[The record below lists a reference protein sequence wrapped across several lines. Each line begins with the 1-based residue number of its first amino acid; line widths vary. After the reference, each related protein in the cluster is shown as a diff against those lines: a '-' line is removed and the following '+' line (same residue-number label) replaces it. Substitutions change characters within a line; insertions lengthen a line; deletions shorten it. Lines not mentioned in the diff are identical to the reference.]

1 MELFRADGHLTDE
14 ALTALIREEPLGE
27 LERLEMAE
35 HLAFCDWCLQRYTG
49 ALEGAAL
56 RAPQRSCR
64 ETLWRRIRTRTW
76 QLITSRYATAA
87 AAVAL
92 ALTLVWSGER
102 IPIHQQP
109 PAEPSAAAALLREWP
124 ERWGRSL
131 DHMMRRAADLLDP
144 TQLFDSI
151 QGGN

>member
-64 ETLWRRIRTRTW
+64 ETSCSPRAWRRRRRKRR
-76 QLITSRYATAA
+76 SSGAA
-87 AAVAL
+87 RRR
-92 ALTLVWSGER
+92 SQR
-102 IPIHQQP
+102 
-109 PAEPSAAAALLREWP
+109 PSA
-124 ERWGRSL
+124 S
-131 DHMMRRAADLLDP
+131 
-144 TQLFDSI
+144 
-151 QGGN
+151 

>member
-56 RAPQRSCR
+56 RTPQRSCR

-102 IPIHQQP
+102 IHP
-109 PAEPSAAAALLREWP
+109 PAAA
-124 ERWGRSL
+124 
-131 DHMMRRAADLLDP
+131 
-144 TQLFDSI
+144 
-151 QGGN
+151 GGAVCRCGAFAGVAGAVGPLPGPHDAPGGGPAGSHTAV

>member
-56 RAPQRSCR
+56 RTPQRSCR

-102 IPIHQQP
+102 S
-109 PAEPSAAAALLREWP
+109 PSARSRRRSRLPLR
-124 ERWGRSL
+124 RFCGSGRSGG
-131 DHMMRRAADLLDP
+131 AAP
-144 TQLFDSI
+144 WTT
-151 QGGN
+151 

>member
-56 RAPQRSCR
+56 RTPQRSCR
-64 ETLWRRIRTRTW
+64 ETLWGRVRARMA
-76 QLITSRYATAA
+76 QLFVNRYATAA
-87 AAVAL
+87 AAVVL
-92 ALTLVWSGER
+92 ALTLLWGGGGLSDRIAQDQMAWFHRANDTVTEWASGW
-102 IPIHQQP
+102 PQ
-109 PAEPSAAAALLREWP
+109 ALE
-124 ERWGRSL
+124 ETFGRL
-131 DHMMRRAADLLDP
+131 DGF
-144 TQLFDSI
+144 FDSFGAWGAGI
-151 QGGN
+151 